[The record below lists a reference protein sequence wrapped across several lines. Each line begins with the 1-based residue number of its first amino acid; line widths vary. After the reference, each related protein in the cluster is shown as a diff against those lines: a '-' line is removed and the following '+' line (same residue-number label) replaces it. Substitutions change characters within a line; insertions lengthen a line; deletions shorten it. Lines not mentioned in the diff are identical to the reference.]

1 MASPSI
7 KQGAFFPIVECLLP
21 IYGIGMPEIRILAD
35 QVANQIAAG
44 EVVERPVAVLKELVE
59 NSIDAGARKIEI
71 EFRNGGKSYLRVEDD
86 GTGMKPDQALLAL
99 ERHATSKIRKASDLN
114 KVGTFGFRGEALPSI
129 ASVSRFVLRT
139 RSQSSQ
145 EGTEIFVNGGKMI
158 HCKEC
163 GMPEGTRVEVSHLF
177 NTVPGRRK
185 FLKTEVTE
193 ATHLVHMAKLYA
205 LAHPA
210 VTFTLIEGGRTLF
223 RSPACVSS
231 SDRVREIFGRSLA
244 ESLTPVQAHE
254 NELGLTGLLGKPG
267 QSRSTRKE
275 MIFFVNRRPVD
286 SKTLSYAVIEGFHT
300 FIPKGRFPPA
310 ILFLEIDPAAV
321 DVNVHPSKREI
332 RFRSEPTV
340 RSFVLSSVLEHNR
353 SQASLGNEFVAPVAE
368 IKYQEEKG
376 KLVPQIDP
384 QALRLYGKKENQN
397 NPSDARPG
405 LGESLPGSNSPSPKQ
420 ESDSDPRES
429 ELAASG
435 SAEILSRKW
444 VGGRRDPAAD
454 WRFLDRSHGD
464 LALFSTPNG
473 MVALHLRA
481 AYERVRFEQLEDSL
495 KDSEPSASQS
505 LLLPEP
511 IEFDGID
518 RSNLEASL
526 PKLRHLGFVLEEFGR
541 NFYRMEGCPHWID
554 PEYAVVY
561 LRDFL
566 EISRE
571 SGGRLHLD
579 SFVREALEKQAH
591 YGKEGRYEIKEDE
604 IVHLVT
610 QLLGCRNPYVCPR
623 GRPVYFEIPK
633 RDFETRFK
641 RKL

>member
-1 MASPSI
+1 
-7 KQGAFFPIVECLLP
+7 
-21 IYGIGMPEIRILAD
+21 MPEIRILAD

-59 NSIDAGARKIEI
+59 NSIDAGAQKIEI

-86 GTGMKPDQALLAL
+86 GCGMKPDQALLAL

-139 RSQSSQ
+139 RSKSSQ

-163 GMPEGTRVEVSHLF
+163 GMPQGTRVEVSHLF
-177 NTVPGRRK
+177 NSVPGRRK

-205 LAHPA
+205 LAHPS
-210 VTFTLIEGGRTLF
+210 VTFTLLEGGRTLF
-223 RSPACVSS
+223 RSPACDNS

-244 ESLTPVQAHE
+244 ESLTPVQAHQ
-254 NELGLTGLLGKPG
+254 NDLGLTGLLGKPG

-275 MIFFVNRRPVD
+275 MIFFVNRRPID
-286 SKTLSYAVIEGFHT
+286 SKTLSYAVMEGFHT
-300 FIPKGRFPPA
+300 FVPKGRFPPA

-332 RFRSEPTV
+332 RFRSDPAV
-340 RSFVLSSVLEHNR
+340 RSFVLDTVLEHNR
-353 SQASLGNEFVAPVAE
+353 TQTSLGNDFVAPEAK

-384 QALRLYGKKENQN
+384 QALRLYGKKENQIEE
-397 NPSDARPG
+397 SVDR
-405 LGESLPGSNSPSPKQ
+405 LGESEPVSNSPPPKQ
-420 ESDSDPRES
+420 ESGSDSR
-429 ELAASG
+429 
-435 SAEILSRKW
+435 EILSRKW
-444 VGGRRDPAAD
+444 VGGRRDPEAD

-481 AYERVRFEQLEDSL
+481 AFERVRFEQLEDSL
-495 KDSEPSASQS
+495 KETEPAASQS

-518 RSNLEASL
+518 RSNLETSL

-554 PEYAVVY
+554 PENAVVY

-579 SFVREALEKQAH
+579 SFVREALEKQSH
-591 YGKEGRYEIKEDE
+591 YGKEGKYEISEDE